1 MTAPRVERIQIPEGH
16 AGTVATLQVMQDAVG
31 GGEGAHNTEVRHL
44 AMKIVEGLPPK
55 AYEREVRAIYDFMR
69 EHVRYTLDPRGLE
82 WVQTPWYTLLVA
94 GMGDCFEEGTLVLRR
109 EGYELVAVEDVKVGD
124 EIWGLDRW
132 SRVENTW
139 DRGSRETVEVSLNNG
154 SKVRLTPEHKAWI
167 GKCRNHPYGHR
178 CSRPCSCPMSSRDLV
193 RVKIDE
199 FEPGMVLAQP
209 EKIEGETGRSRN
221 KLLRVKSVN
230 RDGAVRKCFDLATD
244 DHYVWLPEFDWTV
257 SNCDDHATAIVAL
270 AITLGHGAGFR
281 TVKGDPSRPDEW
293 SHVYPIVG
301 IRERGIPRWIPID
314 TTEVSNPR
322 FGQDPPGADR
332 VPQKNWVIAPA

>member
-1 MTAPRVERIQIPEGH
+1 MAYLGANELHDLMTRPGAGHAAGMTAPRVERIQIPEGH
-16 AGTVATLQVMQDAVG
+16 AGTVVTLQVMQDAVG

-94 GMGDCFEEGTLVLRR
+94 GMGDC
-109 EGYELVAVEDVKVGD
+109 
-124 EIWGLDRW
+124 
-132 SRVENTW
+132 
-139 DRGSRETVEVSLNNG
+139 
-154 SKVRLTPEHKAWI
+154 
-167 GKCRNHPYGHR
+167 
-178 CSRPCSCPMSSRDLV
+178 
-193 RVKIDE
+193 
-199 FEPGMVLAQP
+199 
-209 EKIEGETGRSRN
+209 
-221 KLLRVKSVN
+221 
-230 RDGAVRKCFDLATD
+230 
-244 DHYVWLPEFDWTV
+244 
-257 SNCDDHATAIVAL
+257 DDHAVAIVAL
-270 AITLGHGAGFR
+270 AISLGHGAGFR